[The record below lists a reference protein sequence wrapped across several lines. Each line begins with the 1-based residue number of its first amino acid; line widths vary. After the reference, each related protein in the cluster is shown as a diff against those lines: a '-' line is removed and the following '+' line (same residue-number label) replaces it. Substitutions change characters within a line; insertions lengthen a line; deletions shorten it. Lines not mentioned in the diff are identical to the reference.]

1 MEIKPVERAPD
12 RFGENPFKPKV
23 SPSGQDFLLKTRRK
37 ISHPEETDAMKNE
50 FERSRHRL
58 LEESVPV
65 KAKIPDGGQKKGLH
79 PEGSNNIHK
88 STITA
93 TASM

>member
-1 MEIKPVERAPD
+1 
-12 RFGENPFKPKV
+12 
-23 SPSGQDFLLKTRRK
+23 
-37 ISHPEETDAMKNE
+37 MKNE

-93 TASM
+93 TASMPTRWIFTQMQTISLMM